1 MRVPSLVPSLTLGA
15 GLLVAH
21 AAAPTVG
28 LAQQP
33 AGSQPAA
40 GPTPVLSLEE
50 AIGLARRN
58 NPAYL
63 QSANDRSVAGAQV
76 RSAYAAFLPRVDAS
90 LSTSYREGRPQFV
103 NGISFGADQD
113 AIGSDYALTARMD
126 LSPTVFQG
134 PRLQRANAR
143 ATDADV
149 ENAAQTLR
157 ANVAQQYVTVLQR
170 QAFVGLQESLLVN
183 TRAQLELAR
192 ARSAVGAGTVLDVK
206 RAEVT
211 VGTQEVALV
220 RARNDAE
227 VELLRLFQRMGV
239 QQPAGVQ
246 LTTEFQVTQPSFTQ
260 EEVLEMARR
269 ANPTLSASRA
279 RETAAS
285 VGFRNA
291 QGQYLPTLSL
301 YAQTGGQTNQFTGV
315 SGAEAVAGAR
325 DDALRNNASCQE
337 GNVIRQ
343 SAGLDPRDCNLIA
356 PGTLTP
362 TQEARIRR
370 QAEAFPFSFER
381 NPFFLSAQLSLPL
394 FNQLQREQRI
404 QEAAA
409 QRSDARYA
417 VRAQELQVTAD
428 VTAAYLSLQAALR
441 AHELQT
447 QNAATAR
454 EALRLAE
461 ERYRVG
467 ANTFVDVQQARADY
481 ERAETD
487 RITAVYD
494 YHRAFATLEAAVG
507 RPLR

>member
-1 MRVPSLVPSLTLGA
+1 MRLSFLAPSLALGA
-15 GLLVAH
+15 GLLALAV
-21 AAAPTVG
+21 APTAG

-33 AGSQPAA
+33 AGSQPSA

-63 QSANDRSVAGAQV
+63 QSANDRGVADAQV

-103 NGISFGADQD
+103 NGVSFGAQQD
-113 AIGSDYALTARMD
+113 LIGSDYALTARMD
-126 LSPTVFQG
+126 LSPTVLQG

-149 ENAAQTLR
+149 ESAAQTLR

-170 QAFVGLQESLLVN
+170 QATVALQESLLVN
-183 TRAQLELAR
+183 VKAQLELAR
-192 ARSAVGAGTVLDVK
+192 ARAAVGAGTVLDVK

-227 VELLRLFQRMGV
+227 IEMLRLFQRVGV
-239 QQPAGVQ
+239 EQPQGAQ
-246 LTTEFQVTQPSFTQ
+246 LTTRFEVTQPSFTQ
-260 EEVLEMARR
+260 QEVLDMARR
-269 ANPTLSASRA
+269 QNPTLSASRA
-279 RETAAS
+279 RETAAA

-291 QGQYLPTLSL
+291 QGQYVPTLSL
-301 YAQTGGQTNQFTGV
+301 YAQAGGQTNQFTGI
-315 SGAEAVAGAR
+315 SGSEAVTGAR
-325 DDALRNNASCQE
+325 EDALRNNASCQE
-337 GNVIRQ
+337 SNIIRQ
-343 SAGLDPRDCNLIA
+343 SAGLDTRNCDLIA
-356 PGTLTP
+356 PSTLSP
-362 TQEARIRR
+362 TQESRIRR

-381 NPFFLSAQLSLPL
+381 NPFFLSAQLSLPI
-394 FNQLQREQRI
+394 FNQLQREQRV

-409 QRSDARYA
+409 QRNDARYG
-417 VRAQELQVTAD
+417 VRAQELAVTAD

-467 ANTFVDVQQARADY
+467 ANTFVDVQQARADF

-487 RITAVYD
+487 RINAVYD
-494 YHRAFATLEAAVG
+494 YHRAFAALEAAVG